1 MNTVAAFTIPGITD
15 PILRKRQVL
24 QATGLTSST
33 LDRLERS
40 GDFPLKLQIA
50 PRAVGWLASEV
61 NAWINKKAAESQAA
75 RLAA

>member
-1 MNTVAAFTIPGITD
+1 MSTPQVAAIPGIAD

-33 LDRLERS
+33 LDRLERG
-40 GDFPLKLQIA
+40 GDFPRKLQIA

-61 NAWINKKAAESQAA
+61 DAWIRRKAAEAQAA
-75 RLAA
+75 